1 MHDPSA
7 LLVAAKELALL
18 VRAAVHGVVAA
29 AAARGETASLAREV
43 AQGAGDTTF
52 AIDACAESTIDA
64 WLEARARCA
73 PLSLLTE
80 DAGWRHRGP
89 DGAGGTR
96 ELAGFD
102 HGGPRFVVDPIDGT
116 RNLMADLRSAW
127 CVVAACPPGPSE
139 PRLAQAVAGVVC
151 ELPDSRARA
160 GRVLWAV
167 RGEHALLEQRT
178 LADDA
183 LEWRRPLRVDGE
195 ARVDAGYFPF
205 FRYLPSERVQLARI
219 EAAFFARLARHERA
233 VERRILDDQ
242 YISNA
247 GQLALLALGTYRMV
261 CDLRAHLAARDGRET
276 LSSKPYDCAG
286 AIVVAREAGC
296 QVDDAEGGRLDFPLD
311 ATTRVSFVGWHNLA
325 SKERMGP
332 HLAAA
337 LREH

>member
-1 MHDPSA
+1 MHDTSLLLSA
-7 LLVAAKELALL
+7 ARELALR
-18 VRAAVHGVVAA
+18 VRAAVHAAVAA
-29 AAARGETASLAREV
+29 AAERGETARLAREV
-43 AQGAGDTTF
+43 SQGAGDTTF
-52 AIDACAESTIDA
+52 AIDACAEAAVEA
-64 WLEARARCA
+64 WLEERARFA

-89 DGAGGTR
+89 DGAGGAR
-96 ELAGFD
+96 DLDGFD

-116 RNLMADLRSAW
+116 RNLMADLRAAW
-127 CVVAACPPGPSE
+127 CAVAACPPGPRE
-139 PRLAQAVAGVVC
+139 PRLSQAVAGVVC

-160 GRVLWAV
+160 GRLLRAA
-167 RGEHALLEQRT
+167 RGAHAILEQLS
-178 LADDA
+178 LADEA

-195 ARVDAGYFPF
+195 ARVDGGYFPF

-247 GQLALLALGTYRMV
+247 GQLAMLAMGTYRMV

-276 LSSKPYDCAG
+276 LSSKPYDCAA

-296 QVDDAEGGRLDFPLD
+296 EIDDPEGGRLDFPLD